1 MNSNKVRGLAV
12 IAAMIASI
20 TLLIWAGVDNSRRR
34 RLEAQQAE
42 QSHAVLVPAGS
53 ESSTEAGPDGGPDQ
67 PSQTAKLQGK
77 PAPGFTLV
85 DLEGKKVSLADFKG
99 KPVLITFWATWCGPC
114 KLEMPWLAEFG
125 KKYASQGLVMLGVA
139 TDEAPKSTISGI
151 VQKAG
156 VTYDTLLGDDKV
168 SEAYGGVDYVPES
181 FYVDRSG
188 KVMLATAGLNEDG
201 KDEIEANIKKLIAEG
216 GQ

>member
-1 MNSNKVRGLAV
+1 MNSNKLRGLAV

-20 TLLIWAGVDNSRRR
+20 TLLLWAGVENSRKR
-34 RLEAQQAE
+34 RLEAQQAQ
-42 QSHAVLVPAGS
+42 QSQAVLIPAG
-53 ESSTEAGPDGGPDQ
+53 TQAGPDAGPDQ
-67 PSQTAKLQGK
+67 PNPTAKLQGK
-77 PAPGFTLV
+77 PAPAFTLV
-85 DLEGKKVSLADFKG
+85 DLDGKKVSLSDFKG

-125 KKYASQGLVMLGVA
+125 KKYAPQGLVMLGVA
-139 TDEAPKSTISGI
+139 TDEAPKSTISNI

-156 VTYDTLLGDDKV
+156 VTYDTLLGDDKT

-188 KVMLATAGLNEDG
+188 KVMLATAGLDEDG
-201 KDEIEANIKKLIAEG
+201 KDQIEANIKKLIAEG